1 MSGHETT
8 EERCRV
14 QWLAGIFEGGLSDS
28 VVWWEELEFNLLAN
42 RGDGGVGRKDE
53 ATLTDRDSVNIG
65 IGRGSCA
72 GSSRSR
78 GTIASGWSA
87 ILAKRKR
94 ECSQSKQ
101 TGEFKHI

>member
-1 MSGHETT
+1 LSDHETT

-14 QWLAGIFEGGLSDS
+14 QRLAGIFEGGLSDS

-42 RGDGGVGRKDE
+42 RGNGGVGRKDE
-53 ATLTDRDSVNIG
+53 ATLTDRNGVNVG

-78 GTIASGWSA
+78 GTIGWSA
-87 ILAKRKR
+87 ILAKHKR
-94 ECSQSKQ
+94 QGSQSKQ